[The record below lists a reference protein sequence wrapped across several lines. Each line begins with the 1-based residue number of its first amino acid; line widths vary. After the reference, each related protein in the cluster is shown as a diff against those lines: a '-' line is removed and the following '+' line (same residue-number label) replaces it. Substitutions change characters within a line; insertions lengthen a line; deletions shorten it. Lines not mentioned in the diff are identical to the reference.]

1 MGRKRV
7 SRGKTRE
14 PITVSLPRDLIIQ
27 LDGTIPQEHTRSR
40 LIESLIKKHLKVNT
54 RLTDFQ
60 RHAYECLTC
69 GRTWHQSRFDEIQ
82 FKICGGSLGC
92 GNMNIGY
99 LGIYKED
106 EEE

>member
-1 MGRKRV
+1 MGRKRKNFGEQ
-7 SRGKTRE
+7 RQ
-14 PITVSLPRDLIIQ
+14 PISISLPRNLIMDLDRT
-27 LDGTIPQEHTRSR
+27 LDDEHSRSKVFER
-40 LIESLIKKHLKVNT
+40 LLKKHLSVNT
-54 RLTDFQ
+54 KLSDFQ

-82 FKICGGSLGC
+82 FKICGGSSGC
-92 GNMNIGY
+92 GNMKIRY